1 MPGPIDDGDRK
12 QKVEFEFCLLRKN
25 LHEQVDSQGMLFK
38 SPIMICICP
47 KGPAATTL
55 NPSDGVYNSG
65 GQDRPAYSEAGLVE
79 LFRTRFVL
87 SRKDHEQS
95 MPGARYG

>member
-55 NPSDGVYNSG
+55 NPSEGVYHSG
-65 GQDRPAYSEAGLVE
+65 GQNRRGLLESCVSWNSFALGSYLVE
-79 LFRTRFVL
+79 NG
-87 SRKDHEQS
+87 HEQS
-95 MPGARYG
+95 RPGAR